1 LRFDF
6 KVGNSSKIRLFANSG
21 EAIVFWFCVA
31 ALIFLAII
39 TFYRSYYLKT
49 IVDEYH
55 SLGKNIN
62 PILIQMQILE
72 SEKDSLSQQQDH
84 LKTKV
89 GVLENTAAE
98 LHSKILELAAQV
110 PQEVKIMILPVN

>member
-1 LRFDF
+1 MRFDF
-6 KVGNSSKIRLFANSG
+6 KPSSSSKVKLFANSG
-21 EAIVFWFCVA
+21 EAIVFWLCVA

-39 TFYRSYYLKT
+39 TFYRSYYLKM

-55 SLGKNIN
+55 SLGENIN

-89 GVLENTAAE
+89 RVLQSTADE
-98 LHSKILELAAQV
+98 LHSKILELASKR
-110 PQEVKIMILPVN
+110 PQEEKIIILPEN